1 MTREIPDVHPGT
13 QIIPPS
19 PPPMISTPPPLRQPP
34 QRPPPA
40 TPISMRVPSSLA
52 SVPVSIP
59 YSNTR
64 NQNQNNKHSRN
75 ISNTTTHASR
85 STHGRKISLTAS
97 PDQILRS
104 IRDSTRDS
112 YQKIKEFPAGFQYAV
127 TPSAPSIQTFSTN
140 AGRSMHSFSGAPVI
154 PSGPS
159 RTAPTVAKAGCAG
172 RYMGYMGEIRCRV
185 KGILSGFHFSISV
198 GCTLPVEEVERR
210 RERTLRIKNN
220 RNGCCIYEV
229 ETSSTG
235 PTLIPLQSLKPL
247 LPNSKYLQKSLIDW
261 NRHFQSP
268 PAHWVINFI
277 PRAYLRRGYYLAED
291 VCEYL
296 LQNPDGCL
304 YRIEYEPIGHESVL
318 VGSIV
323 PRGLAR
329 RERNPSRHWEGRE
342 RRGVLGY

>member
-1 MTREIPDVHPGT
+1 MTQGIPDVHPGT
-13 QIIPPS
+13 QIVPPS
-19 PPPMISTPPPLRQPP
+19 PPPTIPIPPPPRQPP

-40 TPISMRVPSSLA
+40 APKSMRVPSSPAPL
-52 SVPVSIP
+52 SMP
-59 YSNTR
+59 YNTHNR
-64 NQNQNNKHSRN
+64 NQRNKHDRN
-75 ISNTTTHASR
+75 ISNTTTQASR
-85 STHGRKISLTAS
+85 SAHSRKISLTTS
-97 PDQILRS
+97 PDKV
-104 IRDSTRDS
+104 IRGIRESSRDS

-140 AGRSMHSFSGAPVI
+140 AGRSMHSLAGAPVI

-159 RTAPTVAKAGCAG
+159 RATPVAVKAGCAG
-172 RYMGYMGEIRCRV
+172 RYMDEIRCRV

-198 GCTLPVEEVERR
+198 GCTLPVEEERR

-229 ETSSTG
+229 EASSTG
-235 PTLIPLQSLKPL
+235 PTLTPLQSLKPL
-247 LPNSKYLQKSLIDW
+247 LPNSKYLQKSLADW

-329 RERNPSRHWEGRE
+329 RERNPCRHWEE
-342 RRGVLGY
+342 RGGKGMPVSSY